1 MALPPKP
8 APTGAAVEYASR
20 PTVIVAAASGPCRP
34 CDRCGGPTIKAKI
47 AGVRHCADC
56 RKATRKKRGPKPA
69 Q

>member
-1 MALPPKP
+1 MLPSKP
-8 APTGAAVEYASR
+8 APVGAAVEYASR
-20 PTVIVAAASGPCRP
+20 PTVIVAVADPRRP